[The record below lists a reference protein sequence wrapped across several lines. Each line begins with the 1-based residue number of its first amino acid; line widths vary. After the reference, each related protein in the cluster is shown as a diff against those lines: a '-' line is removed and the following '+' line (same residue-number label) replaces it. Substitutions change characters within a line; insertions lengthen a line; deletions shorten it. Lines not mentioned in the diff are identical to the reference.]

1 MPGPV
6 VSAQEKSEWANFV
19 IQEVVSFLGAR
30 KEEIYANYAA
40 QSEGKLSRE
49 TIEEA
54 GLMDFEIALTYLN
67 ERSSGLGRGF
77 LGMNL
82 IRERLDYTLKRNSIT
97 SPSSTTY
104 SLPSARSHPLLRAS
118 AREPASSNCL

>member
-1 MPGPV
+1 MSCWGSAEASKLVRLRLRRPMPGPTA
-6 VSAQEKSEWANFV
+6 VSAKDKNEWENFV
-19 IQEVVSFLGAR
+19 VQEVVSFLGAR

-54 GLMDFEIALTYLN
+54 GLMDFEIALTYLQD
-67 ERSSGLGRGF
+67 RSSGLGRGF

-82 IRERLDYTLKRNSIT
+82 IR
-97 SPSSTTY
+97 
-104 SLPSARSHPLLRAS
+104 
-118 AREPASSNCL
+118 

>member
-1 MPGPV
+1 MSCWGSAEDSKLVRLRLRRPMPGPT
-6 VSAQEKSEWANFV
+6 VSAKDKNEWANFV
-19 IQEVVSFLGAR
+19 VQEVVSFLGAR

-54 GLMDFEIALTYLN
+54 GLMDFEIALTYLQD
-67 ERSSGLGRGF
+67 RSSGLGRGF

-82 IRERLDYTLKRNSIT
+82 IR
-97 SPSSTTY
+97 
-104 SLPSARSHPLLRAS
+104 
-118 AREPASSNCL
+118 

>member
-1 MPGPV
+1 MPGPT
-6 VSAQEKSEWANFV
+6 VSANDKNEWANFV
-19 IQEVVSFLGAR
+19 VQEVVSFLGAR

-54 GLMDFEIALTYLN
+54 GLMDFEIALTYLQD
-67 ERSSGLGRGF
+67 RSSGLGRGF

-82 IRERLDYTLKRNSIT
+82 IR
-97 SPSSTTY
+97 
-104 SLPSARSHPLLRAS
+104 
-118 AREPASSNCL
+118 

>member
-1 MPGPV
+1 MPGHA

-30 KEEIYANYAA
+30 KDEIYANYAA
-40 QSEGKLSRE
+40 QSEGKLSRK

-77 LGMNL
+77 LGTNL
-82 IRERLDYTLKRNSIT
+82 IR
-97 SPSSTTY
+97 
-104 SLPSARSHPLLRAS
+104 
-118 AREPASSNCL
+118 

>member
-1 MPGPV
+1 MSSWDSAERSKLVRPPVPHSMPGPAI
-6 VSAQEKSEWANFV
+6 SAKDKSEWANFV
-19 IQEVVSFLGAR
+19 VQEVVSFLGAR

-49 TIEEA
+49 AIEEA

-82 IRERLDYTLKRNSIT
+82 IR
-97 SPSSTTY
+97 
-104 SLPSARSHPLLRAS
+104 
-118 AREPASSNCL
+118 

>member
-1 MPGPV
+1 MPGQA

-30 KEEIYANYAA
+30 KEEIYANYAV

-82 IRERLDYTLKRNSIT
+82 IR
-97 SPSSTTY
+97 
-104 SLPSARSHPLLRAS
+104 
-118 AREPASSNCL
+118 

>member
-1 MPGPV
+1 MPGPT

-30 KEEIYANYAA
+30 KEEIYANYAT

-82 IRERLDYTLKRNSIT
+82 IR
-97 SPSSTTY
+97 
-104 SLPSARSHPLLRAS
+104 
-118 AREPASSNCL
+118 

>member
-1 MPGPV
+1 MGELCDPRSRELPG
-6 VSAQEKSEWANFV
+6 
-19 IQEVVSFLGAR
+19 GAR

-67 ERSSGLGRGF
+67 ERTSGLGRGF

-82 IRERLDYTLKRNSIT
+82 IR
-97 SPSSTTY
+97 
-104 SLPSARSHPLLRAS
+104 
-118 AREPASSNCL
+118 

>member
-1 MPGPV
+1 MSCWGSAEDPKLVRLRLHRPMPGPTA
-6 VSAQEKSEWANFV
+6 VSAKDKNEWANFV
-19 IQEVVSFLGAR
+19 VQEVVSFLGAR

-54 GLMDFEIALTYLN
+54 GLMDFEIALTYLQD
-67 ERSSGLGRGF
+67 RSSGLGRGF

-82 IRERLDYTLKRNSIT
+82 IR
-97 SPSSTTY
+97 
-104 SLPSARSHPLLRAS
+104 
-118 AREPASSNCL
+118 